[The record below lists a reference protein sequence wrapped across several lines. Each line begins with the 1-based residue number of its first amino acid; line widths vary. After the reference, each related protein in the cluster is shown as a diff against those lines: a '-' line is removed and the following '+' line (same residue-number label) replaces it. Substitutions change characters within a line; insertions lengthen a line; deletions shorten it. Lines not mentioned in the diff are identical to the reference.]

1 MSCSCENQRDRLNA
15 MQATGWRYWL
25 WAVRHSRLPKKS
37 EVEPDRFGQRATR
50 TSSQTVEAQIFLSL
64 LRHRGLAQQ
73 EARCA
78 IARTPSAARIISMPK
93 ARKRLVALETSFHSP
108 VNIPAALLVTMIMPM
123 SKGQPIT
130 TPNSPIRVMPT
141 AYSD

>member
-1 MSCSCENQRDRLNA
+1 MYHREIMSCSCENQRDRLNA
-15 MQATGWRYWL
+15 MQATDWRYWL

-78 IARTPSAARIISMPK
+78 IARDPARSNTRHQKRMRPTSRCMGLSFADRFRPRTP
-93 ARKRLVALETSFHSP
+93 L
-108 VNIPAALLVTMIMPM
+108 PAEAQ
-123 SKGQPIT
+123 S
-130 TPNSPIRVMPT
+130 R
-141 AYSD
+141 ADH